1 MVNNMCIKKY
11 TINRNGREFCIREY
25 VDNIAIISTWSE
37 NKLAYVDCK
46 IEDIPAIIDMEFW
59 K

>member
-1 MVNNMCIKKY
+1 MCIKKY

-25 VDNIAIISTWSE
+25 ADNIAIISTWSE

>member
-1 MVNNMCIKKY
+1 MKY
-11 TINRNGREFCIREY
+11 LGAITDNKDLVTKEY